1 MRSKTSCFNK
11 TIFFKNITHFWPIW
25 MLILAWNLFVL
36 PFMIYNSSQ
45 QYKLMNDIGKE
56 ELEQSMSNDILS
68 LVAVYINPVVLF
80 IFSVVAVMAVFSYLY
95 QARSANT
102 IHALPVTR
110 KELFF
115 TNYIFDCSG
124 NHRISDGNFSQRVL
138 RLCVYEPLAGRTFV
152 CMRDQYGALQF

>member
-102 IHALPVTR
+102 I
-110 KELFF
+110 
-115 TNYIFDCSG
+115 
-124 NHRISDGNFSQRVL
+124 Q
-138 RLCVYEPLAGRTFV
+138 
-152 CMRDQYGALQF
+152 